1 MTCWIIHWAF
11 AEEQMEGQTH
21 MQTCSLADFFT
32 LVHSSI
38 YLDTHVCALKYFW
51 KHPRTLS
58 AFTQQGCLSF
68 CLCCFWHPGCFMSAP
83 PLLLDTT
90 VQSTHYLNRKKN
102 DQILLSP
109 LFLPINT
116 DFILFCHYF
125 GFYATRGPWVDLPS
139 VEHSWHSYYYYFPSK
154 LLRFNSYSNF

>member
-32 LVHSSI
+32 PVNSSI
-38 YLDTHVCALKYFW
+38 YLDTHVYALKYFQNIHTHFQPSLSRGVSPSVSAAFDTQGASCQR
-51 KHPRTLS
+51 HP
-58 AFTQQGCLSF
+58 
-68 CLCCFWHPGCFMSAP
+68 CFLIP
-83 PLLLDTT
+83 PSSPLTIWT
-90 VQSTHYLNRKKN
+90 ETKN
-102 DQILLSP
+102 YQILLSP
-109 LFLPINT
+109 LFLPINS

-125 GFYATRGPWVDLPS
+125 GFYASPWTLCGPSICRAFLTQLLLFFS
-139 VEHSWHSYYYYFPSK
+139 SK

>member
-90 VQSTHYLNRKKN
+90 VQSTHYLNRKKWP
-102 DQILLSP
+102 DTFISPLLAYQYWFHSLLS
-109 LFLPINT
+109 
-116 DFILFCHYF
+116 
-125 GFYATRGPWVDLPS
+125 
-139 VEHSWHSYYYYFPSK
+139 
-154 LLRFNSYSNF
+154 LLRVLCNTWTLSGPSICRAFLTQLLLFFPQSC

>member
-38 YLDTHVCALKYFW
+38 YLDTRVCIKIFLKTSTHTFSL
-51 KHPRTLS
+51 HS
-58 AFTQQGCLSF
+58 AGVS
-68 CLCCFWHPGCFMSAP
+68 
-83 PLLLDTT
+83 LLLSLLLLTPRVLHVSAT
-90 VQSTHYLNRKKN
+90 LASWYHRPVHSLSEQKKN

-125 GFYATRGPWVDLPS
+125 GFYATRGPWVDIPDT
-139 VEHSWHSYYYYFPSK
+139 VIIFFPQSC
-154 LLRFNSYSNF
+154 

>member
-90 VQSTHYLNRKKN
+90 VQSTHYLNRKKITRYFYLHSSCLS
-102 DQILLSP
+102 ILIS
-109 LFLPINT
+109 FSSVT
-116 DFILFCHYF
+116 TS
-125 GFYATRGPWVDLPS
+125 GFMHHVDLEWTFHLSSLPDT
-139 VEHSWHSYYYYFPSK
+139 VIIIFFLK
-154 LLRFNSYSNF
+154 AVKI

>member
-38 YLDTHVCALKYFW
+38 YLDTRVCIKIFLKTSTHTFSLHSAGVSLLLSLLLLTPRVLHVSATLASWYHRPVHSLSEQKKMTRYFYL
-51 KHPRTLS
+51 PS
-58 AFTQQGCLSF
+58 SCLSILISF
-68 CLCCFWHPGCFMSAP
+68 SSVTTSGFM
-83 PLLLDTT
+83 
-90 VQSTHYLNRKKN
+90 QH
-102 DQILLSP
+102 
-109 LFLPINT
+109 
-116 DFILFCHYF
+116 
-125 GFYATRGPWVDLPS
+125 VDLEWTFHLSSLPDTVIIIFS
-139 VEHSWHSYYYYFPSK
+139 SK